1 MFYLYLSKKMYVHQL
16 SVFYLTQ
23 SHASVIYLSFVTWQY
38 AAEQAQSFPLAI
50 VIVIV
55 KIISWSSS
63 SFSSAWRV

>member
-1 MFYLYLSKKMYVHQL
+1 MFYLYLSKKKYVHQL

-50 VIVIV
+50 VIV